1 MDSMKSTCYPC
12 WFHWRTSFC
21 AIDFIPVLWSISIF
35 YRLLGF
41 IMFYWIPSP
50 CILASFVLL
59 HSTFSPLMFCS
70 TCLFHS
76 LLFHCNNY
84 SSIFLFHFQVS
95 SVWFSS
101 LLRCLQS
108 SLFCTVPL
116 VIFDTLNSSC
126 LNAFLPLCVC
136 VCDFNCSCKLTQCT
150 SARPW
155 YYQALTWKDWGRE
168 AVSMQCTLCSCTKIY
183 VKCDGSAECAIVS
196 QRITA
201 RFKVFHV

>member
-1 MDSMKSTCYPC
+1 MYFSVICS
-12 WFHWRTSFC
+12 TSF
-21 AIDFIPVLWSISIF
+21 
-35 YRLLGF
+35 YLLT
-41 IMFYWIPSP
+41 
-50 CILASFVLL
+50 LNV
-59 HSTFSPLMFCS
+59 
-70 TCLFHS
+70 LFHVFVS
-76 LLFHCNNY
+76 FPSVPLQQLFIHFTI
-84 SSIFLFHFQVS
+84 SFFLFHFQVS

-136 VCDFNCSCKLTQCT
+136 VCDFDCSCKLTQCT